1 MVAVG
6 STSISYGVDGLEYT
20 NQLKSINDA
29 LSIRRKIIS
38 NVERAA
44 LPTTS
49 PEERKKLLSFV
60 IIGKWSF

>member
-60 IIGKWSF
+60 IIGK